1 MPDRQPHRGEATSRR
16 WECRCCDPPVLLAMY
31 DSDGQIQIK
40 IRDRFYRFYGS
51 LGRVHATCPRCGTVH
66 ELDLEK
72 TGHDTALAKLL
83 TQS

>member
-1 MPDRQPHRGEATSRR
+1 
-16 WECRCCDPPVLLAMY
+16 MY

-72 TGHDTALAKLL
+72 TGHDTALAKLP
-83 TQS
+83 TQG